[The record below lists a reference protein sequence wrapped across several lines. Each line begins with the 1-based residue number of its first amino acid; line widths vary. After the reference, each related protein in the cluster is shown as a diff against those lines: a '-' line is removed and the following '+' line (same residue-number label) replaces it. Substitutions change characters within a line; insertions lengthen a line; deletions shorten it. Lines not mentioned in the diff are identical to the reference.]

1 MSSKAITTEQPPDK
15 PDDRRGL
22 GGMVPEVAPSR
33 LREDEP
39 ALPRFLGLGGAVL
52 LIFGSVALGLLLS
65 GRHTWLPGGLA
76 LFLMGVGLCGLLYHA
91 AFDRDVSFR
100 RLYLVFAL
108 ALLAVGAVVSLIP
121 YPKAL
126 GDQLRFG
133 APCLLL
139 ALFFYL
145 AAQRNEDDPAF
156 RNLLGLIFGAAGG
169 LLAVFGLLAGSIRSD
184 FLLPLGLVCALM
196 GLLYLTAFISTRGI
210 SDDRAYYAAL
220 GLIGA
225 GLLVIVVTVVRA
237 FVATRG
243 MDWMVSYGVVLLVVG
258 LAYALVGGGLASDS
272 TLLVLLRRE
281 LGAFFF
287 SPITYLVLFCF
298 CFAWVWSFY
307 LFLGDL
313 MDADPRNP
321 PIEPIVRN
329 YLFSLIPVILLIL
342 TVPVMTMTLFSEEG
356 RSGTLEV
363 LLTAPVSEG
372 QVVLSKFLAALITY
386 MITWAPAGLY
396 LMAIPLA
403 GGNAFDY
410 RPLLSF
416 LVCMLVWS
424 AAFVS
429 MGVFFSS
436 LTRNILVAAV
446 LSAAGMVLLTVVYF
460 PAHMLTA
467 SKWTTV
473 LTHLSYLDTWLTSLE
488 GKIIPRQLLFPGSLT
503 VFFLFLT
510 YKVLESRKWN

>member
-1 MSSKAITTEQPPDK
+1 MSSKAITEQQPPDE
-15 PDDRRGL
+15 RRGL
-22 GGMVPEVAPSR
+22 ASSVPEIAPSR

-39 ALPRFLGLGGAVL
+39 ALPRIFGLGGAVL
-52 LIFGSVALGLLLS
+52 LIFGAMALALNMA
-65 GRHTWLPGGLA
+65 GREARVNAGLA
-76 LFLMGVGLCGLLYHA
+76 LFLMAVGLCGLLYHA

-108 ALLAVGAVVSLIP
+108 ALLAVGAVLSLIP

-126 GDQLRFG
+126 GDQIRFG

-139 ALFFYL
+139 SLFFYL
-145 AAQRNEDDPAF
+145 AAQRNEDDPGF
-156 RNLLGLIFGAAGG
+156 RNLLGLIFGAAGA
-169 LLAVFGLLAGSIRSD
+169 LLAVFGLIGANIRAD
-184 FLLPLGLVCALM
+184 PLLPVGVVCSVI
-196 GLLYLTAFISTRGI
+196 GLLYLGAFITTRGI

-220 GLIGA
+220 GLVGV
-225 GLLVIVVTVVRA
+225 GVLVVVVAFGRA
-237 FVATRG
+237 FIATRG
-243 MDWMVSYGVVLLVVG
+243 MDWMVSSGVVLLVIGVT
-258 LAYALVGGGLASDS
+258 YVLVGGGLASDS
-272 TLLVLLRRE
+272 TLLILLRRE

-298 CFAWVWSFY
+298 SFAWVWSFY

-313 MDADPRNP
+313 MEADRGSPT
-321 PIEPIVRN
+321 IEPIVRN

-342 TVPVMTMTLFSEEG
+342 TVPVMTMNLFSEEG

-396 LMAIPLA
+396 LLAIPLA
-403 GGNAFDY
+403 GGNPFDY

-416 LVCMLVWS
+416 LMCMLVWS

-429 MGVFFSS
+429 MGIFFSS

-446 LSAAGMVLLTVVYF
+446 LTAAGMVLLTVVYF
-460 PAHMLTA
+460 PAHMPGA
-467 SKWTTV
+467 AKWTTI
-473 LTHLSYLDTWLTSLE
+473 LTHMSYLDTWLSSLE